1 MGKGVRLGEDRIL
14 WMERGR
20 EVRPVFRT
28 STLFVLA
35 AFLFVLIG
43 SALIYV
49 WSRIQVIRAGYEIS
63 DAVKAGRGLVEES
76 RRLRVE
82 VASLKSYDRIEKIAI
97 EDLGLSKPRPD
108 QVILIR

>member
-1 MGKGVRLGEDRIL
+1 
-14 WMERGR
+14 MERGR

-63 DAVKAGRGLVEES
+63 DAVKAGRGLVDEN

-97 EDLGLSKPRPD
+97 EDLGLSKPRSD